1 MNMKKYIVSVTGLM
15 LGTTLAFGQATILP
29 AKAQAQAVVIS
40 GATIHVGNGQVIN
53 KGYVAFSA
61 GKITAI
67 GEGSAPANAQAQLI
81 DATGKHVYPGFIAP
95 VNTIGLTEIASG
107 AKSTDD
113 ATEVGEVNPHVRSL
127 IAYNTDSKVIPTVR
141 SNGILLTQP
150 TPEGGLVTGQSSV
163 MMLDGWNWEDA
174 AYKKD
179 VAIHINWPVI
189 RSFGGFGGFGG
200 FAAAPAV
207 DQKEANQKA
216 LADLEKYFTEAQ
228 AYAQLTKPAEVN
240 ARFEAMKGLFN
251 GSKKL
256 FVNVNDNRGIVQAV
270 NFAKKFS
277 IKAVIVGGEEAY
289 LVSELLRENQVPVIL
304 VETQT
309 LPNKVED
316 DVYLPYK
323 MPKILQDKGILVG
336 LTGVGYWRQRN
347 LPFEA
352 GTAAAYGL
360 GKEQA
365 VSLISLNN
373 AKILGIDQTTGSLE
387 LGKDANLFISAGDA
401 LDMLGNKVE
410 AAFIKGKNINLDNL
424 HKQLYRR
431 YSEKYGLQ

>member
-1 MNMKKYIVSVTGLM
+1 MKKYICLFAGL
-15 LGTTLAFGQATILP
+15 LVGGNLAFGQANILP
-29 AKAQAQAVVIS
+29 AKAQSKPVTIAN
-40 GATIHVGNGQVIN
+40 ATIHLGNGQVIN
-53 KGYVAFSA
+53 KGYISFIN
-61 GKITAI
+61 GKITAVA
-67 GEGSAPANAQAQLI
+67 EGAAPVNTQAELI

-95 VNTIGLTEIASG
+95 VNNIGLTEIAAG

-113 ATEVGEVNPHVRSL
+113 ATEIGEVNPHIRSI
-127 IAYNTDSKVIPTVR
+127 IAYNSDSKVIPTVR
-141 SNGILLTQP
+141 ANGILMSQP

-163 MMLDGWNWEDA
+163 VVLDGWNWEDA

-179 VAIHINWPVI
+179 IAIHMNWPAI
-189 RSFGGFGGFGG
+189 INFGGFGGFG
-200 FAAAPAV
+200 AAPAT
-207 DQKEANQKA
+207 DQREANQKV
-216 LADLEKYFTEAQ
+216 LANLDKYFTEAQ
-228 AYAQLTKPAEVN
+228 AYAQLSKPAEVN

-256 FVNVNDNRGIVQAV
+256 FVNVDDSRGIVQAV
-270 NFAKKFS
+270 NFGKKFG
-277 IKAVIVGGEEAY
+277 IKIVIVGGEEAVQ
-289 LVSELLRENQVPVIL
+289 VSELLRDNQVPVIL
-304 VETQT
+304 IETQT
-309 LPNKVED
+309 LPGKTED

-323 MPKILQDKGILVG
+323 RPKLLHDAGVLVG

-365 VSLISLNN
+365 VALISLNN

-387 LGKDANLFISAGDA
+387 TGKDATLFISGGDA

-410 AAFIKGKNINLDNL
+410 TAFIRGKSINLDNL
-424 HKQLYRR
+424 HKQLYER
-431 YSEKYGLQ
+431 YKEKYQLKN